1 MPRDLEQALNAA
13 ADRIR
18 PFGGRILHLDE
29 TGSTNDEAAR
39 LAAHGAPDGML
50 VVADAQTAGRGRL
63 GRSWF
68 SPPGAGLYASV
79 LIRPRSTPP
88 SASNDVQSLLTLAGG
103 VALAEALRGATG
115 LAVELKW
122 PNDLM
127 APGGTRKLGGILTE
141 GSSDGGGLA
150 FIVFGFGI
158 NLSGSFDTPQGR
170 AFDARLADRAT
181 SLEAEL
187 GRPVDRNVVLLECLT
202 ALAARL
208 RDLDEGRAAEVRR
221 QWQQFAPSAR
231 GRAVEWTADAGRR
244 RGVAEGID
252 DSGALLVRVGSSVER
267 IISGEV
273 TWL

>member
-1 MPRDLEQALNAA
+1 MPRDLERALNAA
-13 ADRIR
+13 ADRIA
-18 PFGGRILHLDE
+18 PFGGRVLHLEE

-39 LAAHGAPDGML
+39 LAAHGAPDGTL

-79 LIRPRSTPP
+79 VIRPRSTPA
-88 SASNDVQSLLTLAGG
+88 SAVEGLLTLAGG
-103 VALAEALRGATG
+103 VALAEGLRGATG

-127 APGGTRKLGGILTE
+127 TPGGQRKLGGILTE
-141 GSSDGGGLA
+141 GSSDSGGLA
-150 FIVFGFGI
+150 FIIFGFGI
-158 NLSGSFDTPQGR
+158 NLTGSFDTPQGR
-170 AFDARLADRAT
+170 AFDARLAGRAT

-187 GRPVDRNVVLLECLT
+187 GRPVDRSVVLVECLA

-208 RDLDEGRAAEVRR
+208 RDLAEGRTAEIRR

-244 RGVAEGID
+244 CGVVEGID

-273 TWL
+273 IWL